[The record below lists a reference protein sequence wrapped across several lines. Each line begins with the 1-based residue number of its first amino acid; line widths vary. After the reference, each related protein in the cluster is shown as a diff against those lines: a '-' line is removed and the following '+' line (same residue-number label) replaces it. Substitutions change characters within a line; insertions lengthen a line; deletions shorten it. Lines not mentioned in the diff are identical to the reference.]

1 MKSDLYRERLQR
13 DPENPLFCF
22 SLGQALFE
30 EEAYEEAAG
39 YLLKC
44 AQSRADW
51 MMPRILAGKALVY
64 LNKSAEAKSILQEAL
79 ELAIEQQHDDPA
91 AEMRELLREMA

>member
-13 DPENPLFCF
+13 DPESPLFCF

-39 YLLKC
+39 HLLKC
-44 AQSRADW
+44 ARGRADF
-51 MMPRILAGKALVY
+51 IGSGQAICLK
-64 LNKSAEAKSILQEAL
+64 LN
-79 ELAIEQQHDDPA
+79 
-91 AEMRELLREMA
+91 